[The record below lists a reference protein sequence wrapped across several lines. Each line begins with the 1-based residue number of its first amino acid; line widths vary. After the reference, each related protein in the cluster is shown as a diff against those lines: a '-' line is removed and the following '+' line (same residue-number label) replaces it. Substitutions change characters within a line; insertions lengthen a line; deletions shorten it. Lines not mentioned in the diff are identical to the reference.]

1 MNGRLWTRRILILA
15 FWLGIWALLAGL
27 VDRELLL
34 PGPWEV
40 AKRLSSLI
48 VTADFWRIT
57 FVSLGRI
64 LLGAVLGVALGV
76 ALAIGTSRF
85 AFLRAVLSPVLSV
98 IKAIPVASFIL
109 LVLIWV
115 GRDILPCV
123 IVVLMVAPVV
133 WSSVSAG
140 IHTTDT
146 ELLELAKV
154 YRFSP
159 WRTLVR
165 IYAPSVGPY
174 FLSACHTCL
183 GLAWKSGVAAE
194 VLTVPARSIGRE
206 LFEAK
211 LYLESVDLF
220 AWTLVVVLC
229 SLALEKILQTAVTR
243 LGRRPA
249 WGGQR
254 P

>member
-1 MNGRLWTRRILILA
+1 MNGRLWARRILVLA
-15 FWLGIWALLAGL
+15 FWLGVWALLAGL
-27 VDRELLL
+27 VERELLL

-40 AKRLSSLI
+40 AKRLVAL
-48 VTADFWRIT
+48 TATWEFWHIT
-57 FVSLGRI
+57 LVSLGRI
-64 LLGAVLGVALGV
+64 LLGAVLGTALGV

-85 AFLRAVLSPVLSV
+85 AFLRTVLSPVLSV
-98 IKAIPVASFIL
+98 IKAVPVASFIL

-140 IHTTDT
+140 IRTTDR
-146 ELLELAKV
+146 ELLELARV

-159 WRTLVR
+159 WRTLKR

-174 FLSACHTCL
+174 FLAACHTCL

-194 VLTVPARSIGRE
+194 VLTVPVRSIGRE

-220 AWTLVVVLC
+220 AWTVVVVLC
-229 SLALEKILQTAVTR
+229 STALEKILSAAVTG

-249 WGGQR
+249 WGGER

>member
-1 MNGRLWTRRILILA
+1 MNGRLWTRRILVLA
-15 FWLGIWALLAGL
+15 FWLGVWALLAGL
-27 VDRELLL
+27 EERELLL

-40 AKRLSSLI
+40 AKRLFSL
-48 VTADFWRIT
+48 TATAWFWRVT
-57 FVSLGRI
+57 LVSLGRI
-64 LLGAVLGVALGV
+64 LLGAAMGVALGV
-76 ALAIGTSRF
+76 LLAVGTSRF

-98 IKAIPVASFIL
+98 IKAVPVASFIL

-123 IVVLMVAPVV
+123 IVVLMVSPVV
-133 WSSVSAG
+133 WSNVTVG
-140 IHTTDT
+140 IRTTDQS
-146 ELLELAKV
+146 LLELAKV

-159 WRTLVR
+159 WRTLTR

-194 VLTVPARSIGRE
+194 VLTVPVRSIGRE

-211 LYLESVDLF
+211 MYLETVDLF

-229 SLALEKILQTAVTR
+229 SLVLEKILSAAVVR

-254 P
+254 L